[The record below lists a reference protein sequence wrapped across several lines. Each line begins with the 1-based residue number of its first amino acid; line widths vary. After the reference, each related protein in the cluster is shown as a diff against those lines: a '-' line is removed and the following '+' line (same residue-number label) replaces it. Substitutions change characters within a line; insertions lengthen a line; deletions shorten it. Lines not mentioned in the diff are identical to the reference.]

1 MLKLRIGSTKIKS
14 LEKLLNA
21 KCEERCFMIWPR
33 EGKRI
38 EAMIDSG
45 FFITNPNSEAE
56 SPPASMYWE
65 PEEYR
70 TYKEKHPDT
79 KPWTLVEAE
88 GNWYIMEGWHY
99 VNRLAYLI
107 EA

>member
-1 MLKLRIGSTKIKS
+1 
-14 LEKLLNA
+14 
-21 KCEERCFMIWPR
+21 
-33 EGKRI
+33 
-38 EAMIDSG
+38 
-45 FFITNPNSEAE
+45 
-56 SPPASMYWE
+56 MYWE

-107 EA
+107 EAKQSPTHLMRIGSSSGSLTSEPNNGLTMSHVGIAD